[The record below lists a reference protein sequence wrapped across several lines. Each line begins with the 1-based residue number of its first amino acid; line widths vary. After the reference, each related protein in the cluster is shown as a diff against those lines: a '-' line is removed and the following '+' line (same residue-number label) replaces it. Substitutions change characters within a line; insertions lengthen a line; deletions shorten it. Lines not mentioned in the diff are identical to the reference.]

1 MKARPVSGVT
11 SAMAAVVDRSRACLA
26 SRRLGAA
33 SKRRTARV
41 RRAARLTRELF
52 TFLGMG

>member
-1 MKARPVSGVT
+1 MNMRPDARAT
-11 SAMAAVVDRSRACLA
+11 SRLASAVARSRAFLA
-26 SRRLGAA
+26 SCRIGAA